1 MTYKLTNFSEYYG
14 LNNSLNFLEHT
25 LISNTGSNVSIKR
38 LSLETGTVKSMWCN
52 SEWTISNLNI
62 TSSSGTDVTNKNV
75 GSSSETGS
83 HADVRLQLN
92 LKNTFGTSNFN
103 VNNTHSNVYRFIYDK
118 TSVDLINELKNASE
132 ASHSTS
138 SASLTTQNGQIM
150 EVPSN
155 FNPHEL
161 NSAITQGVDFTDSVF
176 NEFSSIYNSK
186 QLILFDGKFS
196 TAKYLSDSY
205 SILYNAL
212 HNNKD
217 TYGIAETFKTNSDT
231 SYSWVIYKFIR
242 KYTGSGRQNLNWFVL
257 NFLMKILIFHHQI

>member
-1 MTYKLTNFSEYYG
+1 M
-14 LNNSLNFLEHT
+14 
-25 LISNTGSNVSIKR
+25 
-38 LSLETGTVKSMWCN
+38 
-52 SEWTISNLNI
+52 
-62 TSSSGTDVTNKNV
+62 

-176 NEFSSIYNSK
+176 NEFSSFIIQNNLYYLMVNLVLPNTYRILTLYYTTHYIIIKIRMVSPKPLK
-186 QLILFDGKFS
+186 QIQIHLILG
-196 TAKYLSDSY
+196 
-205 SILYNAL
+205 
-212 HNNKD
+212 
-217 TYGIAETFKTNSDT
+217 
-231 SYSWVIYKFIR
+231 
-242 KYTGSGRQNLNWFVL
+242 
-257 NFLMKILIFHHQI
+257 